1 MRHAVIH
8 TDGSCAGHSALG
20 GWAAV
25 IRLIRDD
32 GTMAEPVVL
41 SGSVP
46 QTTNNRMEMTAA
58 IEALKAFPQGTATIV
73 TDSQYLIRGIT
84 EWVRPWKSR
93 GWKNAEGRKVPNRDL
108 WQDLDALTVGRE
120 IAWTWV
126 KAHVGHAEN
135 DEVDALA
142 RRAVMAHERLESV
155 GRRSR

>member
-1 MRHAVIH
+1 MPHAVIH
-8 TDGSCAGHSALG
+8 TDGSCAGRSALG

-25 IRLIRDD
+25 IRLVRDD
-32 GTMAEPVVL
+32 GTFNEPVVL

-58 IEALKAFPQGTATIV
+58 IEALKAYPQGAATIV

-93 GWKNAEGRKVPNRDL
+93 GWKNAEGRRVPNRDL
-108 WQDLDALTVGRE
+108 WRELDALTAGRE
-120 IAWTWV
+120 ITWTWV

-142 RRAVMAHERLESV
+142 RRAVMAHESLQSI